1 MWELELSMWE
11 LRAVSTDMGTV
22 KRCISEGDQMALIQS
37 VQENMKI
44 SKDEVT
50 GCTSQES
57 CRQASELL
65 TASLVPPREFVLRNC
80 LPFWGERI
88 FLHVN
93 LILSDQWKCLLAATT
108 ISYPISCMKIQMS

>member
-1 MWELELSMWE
+1 MRQGWKLELSMWE

-37 VQENMKI
+37 MQENVKI

-57 CRQASELL
+57 CRRAQS
-65 TASLVPPREFVLRNC
+65 S
-80 LPFWGERI
+80 
-88 FLHVN
+88 
-93 LILSDQWKCLLAATT
+93 
-108 ISYPISCMKIQMS
+108 